1 MGNIPIQNQQIG
13 PGFAHSDFPRLPK
26 DFVHPLTGIGR
37 AMDAAGAMAEGY
49 LTEIANK
56 EAAAKGLNELMKF
69 KAGQQGMMEK
79 LQASAASPDG
89 FTPVALKAYDQEAQK
104 FLKGIENPRVA
115 QFVQGRLQE
124 DRANFAFSSL
134 KWESDTRLKLRDQT
148 LNETL
153 QGFGHI
159 VGNDATAYTSAK
171 TDIEGAIGAAGYD
184 IAEAGALK
192 KKAFAD
198 LANSAVYG
206 LINRDPSKAMRL
218 LNGGAF
224 DEDLPF
230 ERKTVA
236 LNHAEG
242 ELKRRDNE
250 ARMEANATSGATASS
265 LAVDINRFRN
275 GQGDFNQTM
284 LDGMAGKVNVQDLNR
299 LQMAFDDARAFRSK
313 AEEGVLSIGAKI
325 ETGQHIDP
333 GNAQERKAYDQYFTQ
348 SVAPRIQEEV
358 SKLPAEDRNQ
368 AYAQRVISFIGKQGV
383 VPESLKGQV
392 RGSLRSGSPA
402 AKLEAAQMLD
412 QLKAVNPQVLNDF
425 DASDIRAGNLIG
437 AYVDSGMKP
446 EDAVRTAEEVLRRPA
461 DVSQELDRRYSA
473 DVKDNSTADW
483 LAGQMSGWWSSPTVG
498 PVVSTEVAR
507 VVRAEYQRNGGSL
520 EAARRT
526 ALDQVKARFG
536 PTSINGSFEVM
547 RNPPERHY
555 GVQWLSPDEN
565 AQRIRQEALTDITT
579 GGATDGQ
586 LTTDNIKILPFPVRG
601 VSAPDGRP
609 AYSISVQD
617 TAGNWTVQM
626 DMDPKS
632 PTFGLPRPWWPSMGQ
647 VKQERQQEVDDAV
660 KGARAKR
667 GGKGGPLD
675 GKLKGSRS
683 FDLPKALQSIP
694 EGSTFTDPTFGELRR
709 QGNQLVPVE
718 QVQPGEADRQPV
730 NDAGAMTEA
739 EFLDTKGAD
748 ISTAQR
754 IDPEA
759 ASKFLVEKG
768 KQGAKLGS
776 LEKVPR
782 WLNDIE
788 QARRQGRYA
797 QQAVEAHYA
806 KEIAGMKRD
815 IARADAKEK
824 KSPVYQ
830 AFLSLGLM
838 E

>member
-1 MGNIPIQNQQIG
+1 MGNIPIQTQQIG
-13 PGFAHSDFPRLPK
+13 
-26 DFVHPLTGIGR
+26 VGIGTVSR
-37 AMDAAGAMAEGY
+37 NPLRSNGGAAGRVVDQVGAEAEKY
-49 LTEIANK
+49 LTEIAERDAVANGI
-56 EAAAKGLNELMKF
+56 AGLAQFRLKQSQIFDELKS
-69 KAGQQGMMEK
+69 KAQTPE
-79 LQASAASPDG
+79 G
-89 FTPVALKAYDQEAQK
+89 FTPSALKAFDAQAK
-104 FLKGIENPRVA
+104 EFLKGVKSPRVA
-115 QFVQGRLQE
+115 AFVEPRLQE
-124 DRANFAFSSL
+124 ARHDFGMQSVR
-134 KWESDTRLKLRDQT
+134 WEADTRQSLRNQQLEGT
-148 LNETL
+148 LNSYQQIVSKDITALPTVKADL
-153 QGFGHI
+153 Q
-159 VGNDATAYTSAK
+159 A
-171 TDIEGAIGAAGYD
+171 AIGASGFD
-184 IAEAGALK
+184 IADQGKMSRKFVGDLVNAG
-192 KKAFAD
+192 
-198 LANSAVYG
+198 VYG
-206 LINRDPSKAMRL
+206 LMDRDPAAAIRL
-218 LNGGAF
+218 LNSGTLDADYDFG
-224 DEDLPF
+224 
-230 ERKTVA
+230 KKQVA
-236 LNHAEG
+236 LEHAEG
-242 ELKRRDNE
+242 ELKRRENE
-250 ARMEANATSGATASS
+250 ARMEANATSGAMASS

-325 ETGQHIDP
+325 EAGQHIDP

-368 AYAQRVISFIGKQGV
+368 AYAQRVINFIGKQGV

-565 AQRIRQEALTDITT
+565 ATKIREEALKDITT

-586 LTTDNIKILPFPVRG
+586 LTTDNIKILPFPIRG

-617 TAGNWTVQM
+617 SAGGWTVQM

-683 FDLPKALQSIP
+683 FDLPKALQNIP

-718 QVQPGEADRQPV
+718 QFQPGEADRQPV

-768 KQGAKLGS
+768 KQGAKMGS

-782 WLNDIE
+782 WLNDLE

-806 KEIAGMKRD
+806 KEIAGMKRA
-815 IARADAKEK
+815 IAKADAKEK